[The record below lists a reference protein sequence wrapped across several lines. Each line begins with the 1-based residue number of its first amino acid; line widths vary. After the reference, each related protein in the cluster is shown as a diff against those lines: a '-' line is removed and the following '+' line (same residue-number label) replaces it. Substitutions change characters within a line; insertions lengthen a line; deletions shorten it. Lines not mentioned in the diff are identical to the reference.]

1 MPRIPIFPILRSEE
15 DVLPEARRKGG
26 PLGRLLLRGQA
37 LAELRLHFVEY
48 RILIFSV
55 LHRPN
60 GISRHLFGE
69 REDKRQLCRVLVN
82 GSTGG
87 ALWAEE
93 IPQPLVPY
101 EAREEQ
107 IQHSSFPRER
117 MEEKGSRLVLRVL
130 RRRVGGYP
138 TVNLEED
145 APVYRPF
152 YVALF
157 GDPQEGHRVRYLP
170 FAADGCSSHRTF

>member
-1 MPRIPIFPILRSEE
+1 MPRIPIFPILRSQE
-15 DVLPEARRKGG
+15 DVLSEARRKGG

-48 RILIFSV
+48 RVLLFSV

-60 GISRHLFGE
+60 WISRNLFKDRGE
-69 REDKRQLCRVLVN
+69 KRQLCRVLVN

-93 IPQPLVPY
+93 IPEPLVSY

-138 TVNLEED
+138 EVNLEED

-152 YVALF
+152 YVALY
-157 GDPQEGHRVRYLP
+157 GEPREGCRVRYLP